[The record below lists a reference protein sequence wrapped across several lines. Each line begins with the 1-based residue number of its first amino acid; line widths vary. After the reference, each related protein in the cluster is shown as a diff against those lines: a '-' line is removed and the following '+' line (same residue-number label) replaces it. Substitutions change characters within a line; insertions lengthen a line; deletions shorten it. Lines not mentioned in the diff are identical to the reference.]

1 MRKGIYKGLL
11 LCLFVISISSP
22 ANGKEPRIVIAYPAS
37 ETSQALT
44 YTHVIDGI
52 EKAVG
57 HAERLEVTEG
67 SDTVQAQLDRLHPDK
82 VIALG
87 KKVAGTINKTSFL
100 KLMLVGL
107 AHFNPA
113 EYNGVSLT
121 LDSRSLGTQLSR
133 FVPSVK
139 RVFVVQQAGHQTIE
153 SVPAI
158 SGTQPTLEIR
168 EGSDQLATI
177 RLLGHI
183 VGEEA
188 TATDAVFIPANLPS
202 DILYEVAKVAWDK
215 KIMLLSTNL
224 AQLDTGTLMGFYP
237 DELALGEQLG
247 QLVTKKNPGFE
258 STRGVN
264 SALNRKV
271 AQHLGIDFDP
281 ATLDLFTVKIK

>member
-11 LCLFVISISSP
+11 LCFFVISISSP
-22 ANGKEPRIVIAYPAS
+22 ANGKEPRLVIAYPAS

-67 SDTVQAQLDRLHPDK
+67 SDRVQAQLDRLHPDK

-87 KKVAGTINKTSFL
+87 KKVAGTINKTTYL

-107 AHFNPA
+107 AHFNHL
-113 EYNGVSLT
+113 EYKGVSLT
-121 LDSRSLGTQLSR
+121 LDSRSLGAQLSR

-139 RVFVVQQAGHQTIE
+139 RVFVVQQAGHRTIE
-153 SVPAI
+153 SVSAI
-158 SGTQPTLEIR
+158 SGTLPKLEIR

-177 RLLGHI
+177 RLLGHL

-188 TATDAVFIPANLPS
+188 TATDAVFIPANLPI

-258 STRGVN
+258 SIKGIN